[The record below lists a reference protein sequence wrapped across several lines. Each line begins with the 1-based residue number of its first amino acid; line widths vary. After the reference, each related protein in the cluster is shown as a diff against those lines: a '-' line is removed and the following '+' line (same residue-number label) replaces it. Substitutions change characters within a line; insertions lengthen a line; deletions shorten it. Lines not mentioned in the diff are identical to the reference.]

1 MINIVD
7 GFYCN
12 DLNISFETLLRTML
26 TDNNDMFTNSTDA
39 DILLN
44 GIKDRKIADG
54 IAF

>member
-1 MINIVD
+1 
-7 GFYCN
+7 
-12 DLNISFETLLRTML
+12 
-26 TDNNDMFTNSTDA
+26 MFTNSTDA